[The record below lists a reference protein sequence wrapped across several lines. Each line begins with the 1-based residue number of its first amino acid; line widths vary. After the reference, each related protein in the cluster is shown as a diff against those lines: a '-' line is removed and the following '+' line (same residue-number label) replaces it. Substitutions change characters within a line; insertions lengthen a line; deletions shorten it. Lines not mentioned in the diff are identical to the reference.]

1 MALTEVSGK
10 PAPANFKSPKV
21 GKLILLLF
29 YFNSMSSTFIQDRLS
44 CSTTQSLSL
53 SITHICNTFTFTFY
67 HVANFTFCN
76 TLTSTIYHTNTST
89 FYPTITFTF
98 YCLTIFTFYHTITFT
113 FNHINSQMG
122 SELESY
128 TLEWVVTSSSP
139 VTKFRVEWKIVGKG
153 NQWQSEVAEVKKLL
167 VVRQSLNS
175 MLSK

>member
-53 SITHICNTFTFTFY
+53 SITHICNTFTSTYLKNTF
-67 HVANFTFCN
+67 A
-76 TLTSTIYHTNTST
+76 
-89 FYPTITFTF
+89 FYPTNTFTF

-153 NQWQSEVAEVKKLL
+153 KDWLSEIAEVMKC
-167 VVRQSLNS
+167 QSLNF

>member
-1 MALTEVSGK
+1 M
-10 PAPANFKSPKV
+10 
-21 GKLILLLF
+21 F
-29 YFNSMSSTFIQDRLS
+29 YHTI
-44 CSTTQSLSL
+44 
-53 SITHICNTFTFTFY
+53 TFTFY

-76 TLTSTIYHTNTST
+76 TLTSTIYHTNTFT

-153 NQWQSEVAEVKKLL
+153 NQWQSEIAEVKKLL

-175 MLSK
+175 VLSK

>member
-1 MALTEVSGK
+1 MWTYTESTSAAQRTLLGRRWLSLRSLESLRQLTSSH
-10 PAPANFKSPKV
+10 PRWAN
-21 GKLILLLF
+21 
-29 YFNSMSSTFIQDRLS
+29 SSCS
-44 CSTTQSLSL
+44 CSTSIQCLLLSYKTDFHVLPHNHFHFL
-53 SITHICNTFTFTFY
+53 SHICNTFTFTFY
-67 HVANFTFCN
+67 LKNTFA
-76 TLTSTIYHTNTST
+76 L
-89 FYPTITFTF
+89 YPTITFTF

-153 NQWQSEVAEVKKLL
+153 NQWQSEIAEVKKCL
-167 VVRQSLNS
+167 SLNS

>member
-53 SITHICNTFTFTFY
+53 SITHICNTFTSTYLKNTF
-67 HVANFTFCN
+67 A
-76 TLTSTIYHTNTST
+76 
-89 FYPTITFTF
+89 FYPTNTFTF

-153 NQWQSEVAEVKKLL
+153 NGWQSEIAEVKKLL
-167 VVRQSLNS
+167 VFRQSLNS
-175 MLSK
+175 VPSK

>member
-53 SITHICNTFTFTFY
+53 SITHICNTFTSTYLKNTF
-67 HVANFTFCN
+67 A
-76 TLTSTIYHTNTST
+76 
-89 FYPTITFTF
+89 FYPTNTFTF

-153 NQWQSEVAEVKKLL
+153 NQWQSEIAEVKKLL
-167 VVRQSLNS
+167 FFRQSLNS

>member
-1 MALTEVSGK
+1 MDLHGKYQCRAKNPLGEAMALTEVSGK

-53 SITHICNTFTFTFY
+53 SITHICNTFTSTYLKNTF
-67 HVANFTFCN
+67 A
-76 TLTSTIYHTNTST
+76 
-89 FYPTITFTF
+89 FYPTNTFTF

-153 NQWQSEVAEVKKLL
+153 KDWLSEIAEVMKC
-167 VVRQSLNS
+167 QSLNF

>member
-1 MALTEVSGK
+1 MDLHGKYQCRAKNPLGEAMALTEVSGK

-53 SITHICNTFTFTFY
+53 SITHICKTFTFTFY
-67 HVANFTFCN
+67 LKNTF
-76 TLTSTIYHTNTST
+76 T

-153 NQWQSEVAEVKKLL
+153 NQWQSEIAEGKKCL
-167 VVRQSLNS
+167 SLNS